1 MNRFKQE
8 YMERFQK
15 RVTILLCTTVFTFA
29 VSDSWAQDPP
39 QPPLSLHPQ
48 NPHYFMFRGKPAILI
63 GSTEHYG
70 AVMNLDFDYIKYLN
84 ELAVSGL
91 NVTRTFTGVYVEP
104 AGAFGIKK
112 NTLAPAPE
120 RFICPWSRSSE
131 PGYANGGSKFDLS
144 RWDEAYFSRLKDFIR
159 EAGKR
164 NVIVELDLFSNFYD
178 TLQWKLSPLCFRN
191 NINGIGDIRDQ
202 KEILSLKHP
211 EIIDI
216 QVKMVRKI
224 LFELKDFDNLYYE
237 ICNEPYFGDTLA
249 LRQWER
255 FMTGIVADSEKDLND
270 KHLISNNIAN
280 HYRLVSNPRE
290 SVSIYNFHYARPPLA
305 VERNYHLNMVIGD
318 NETGFDGIN
327 DATYRREAWDFIMA
341 GGAIFNHLD
350 YSFTADNEDGS
361 FVIEKGQ
368 PGGGGKTLRHQLKI
382 LAEFMQGIDFIEMR
396 RIAADRLRLPEPG
409 NTKMQALGNESE
421 VVAIYLQNKDTASSS
436 SEIEINLQSGS
447 YSLTWVDTRSGGE
460 TVAAI
465 KNHKGGWLRIAS
477 PAYSED
483 IALGIEKAK

>member
-1 MNRFKQE
+1 M
-8 YMERFQK
+8 
-15 RVTILLCTTVFTFA
+15 LCTTVFTFA
-29 VSDSWAQDPP
+29 VSDSWAQDPL

-48 NPHYFMFRGKPAILI
+48 NPHYFIFRGKPAILI

-91 NVTRTFTGVYVEP
+91 SVTRTFTGVYVEP

-131 PGYANGGSKFDLS
+131 PGYANGGNKFDLS

-341 GGAIFNHLD
+341 GDAIFNHLD

-465 KNHKGGWLRIAS
+465 KNHKGGWMRIAS

-483 IALGIEKAK
+483 IALRIEKAK